1 MEVTAARRTDYQ
13 LYGAGAGSTTSSSSA
28 AVDGAEGAEHVE
40 VTAGLPQSEAALEA
54 LQDCIKRVREGPP
67 SLTTVCFYA
76 FQHTDQLLNTA
87 EVSADSRL
95 LAAGFDNSAVKLWSL
110 RARKLKAGPHRTDVS
125 QIRLACDLLEEEVS
139 VSRFRQLMDIHIH
152 TFTREI
158 TDLDRF
164 HSFDGFQYVSICLL
178 WNMLQGFYYEWMN
191 ESKSVFK
198 QKCNTL

>member
-1 MEVTAARRTDYQ
+1 MTAARRTDYQ
-13 LYGAGAGSTTSSSSA
+13 LYGAGTGAGNTTSTSSSSAAWA
-28 AVDGAEGAEHVE
+28 AVDGAEGAEGVE

-125 QIRLACDLLEEEVS
+125 KIRLACDVLEEEVS
-139 VSRFRQLMDIHIH
+139 VSLV
-152 TFTREI
+152 
-158 TDLDRF
+158 LG
-164 HSFDGFQYVSICLL
+164 S
-178 WNMLQGFYYEWMN
+178 
-191 ESKSVFK
+191 
-198 QKCNTL
+198 

>member
-28 AVDGAEGAEHVE
+28 AVDGGAEGAERVE

-152 TFTREI
+152 KRNYRSGPVSFFWWVSVCVYLFALKYVTRM
-158 TDLDRF
+158 
-164 HSFDGFQYVSICLL
+164 LL
-178 WNMLQGFYYEWMN
+178 WMN
-191 ESKSVFK
+191 EWIKECFQTEV
-198 QKCNTL
+198 